1 MESGLVA
8 ACSSTRL
15 NGIRVILIDFWSE
28 GPRYQRLMFWIVGIV
43 FLLVMV
49 PAGVVTVIHMME
61 HFR

>member
-1 MESGLVA
+1 MLFHG
-8 ACSSTRL
+8 L

-28 GPRYQRLMFWIVGIV
+28 GPRYQRLMFWIVGVV
-43 FLLVMV
+43 FLLLMV